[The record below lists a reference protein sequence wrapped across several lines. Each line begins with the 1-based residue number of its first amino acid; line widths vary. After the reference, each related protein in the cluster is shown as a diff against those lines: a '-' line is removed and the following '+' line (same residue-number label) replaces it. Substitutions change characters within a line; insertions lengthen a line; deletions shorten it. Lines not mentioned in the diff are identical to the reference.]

1 MFSVLRDSW
10 ALMLGTAMI
19 MTAHGLST
27 TLIGVRGAQLAF
39 GDLRLGLVMSGYF
52 IGFAAGS
59 ILAPFL
65 IRRVGHVRVFAAF
78 ASAASA
84 TLILFPVHEHA
95 AFWFVL
101 RMLNGTCMAGSYVV
115 AEAWLNGIS
124 TDRNRGQALGLY
136 VLVQLAGFI
145 LGQVLLG
152 VGDPTGY
159 ELFVVATVVTS
170 LAIGPVLLSAAPVP
184 VHTTIRPMSF
194 RELLSASPLAFFGMI
209 FMGLL
214 FSIMSA
220 MTAVYGVST
229 GLTVAQIA
237 ALVSA
242 TYIGGTLFLYPAGWL
257 SDQAGR
263 RPVVIVL
270 SFSGAAAAVLAGMSG
285 SGGWLLIT
293 LVGVMG
299 AAISPLYSLLGAHA
313 NDRMDPDRMA
323 ACSARLVFLQGAGAA
338 AGPPLAG
345 AAMTAAGPSAFF
357 PLIALLAASLGI
369 LAAWRVV
376 LRQPEAPD
384 DTVGFAPLPVR
395 STAIAAE
402 MYADVVQEDGTGGSE
417 A

>member
-39 GDLRLGLVMSGYF
+39 GDLQLGLVMSGYF

-59 ILAPFL
+59 VVAPFL

-84 TLILFPVHEHA
+84 TLVLFPVFEQA
-95 AFWFVL
+95 AFWFLL
-101 RMLNGTCMAGSYVV
+101 RMLNGACMAGSYVV

-136 VLVQLAGFI
+136 VLLQLAGLI
-145 LGQVLLG
+145 VGQVLLG
-152 VGDPTGY
+152 IGDPTGY
-159 ELFVVATVVTS
+159 ELFVVATVIVS

-184 VHTTIRPMSF
+184 VHTSIRPMTF
-194 RELLSASPLAFFGMI
+194 RELLRASPLAFVGMI

-220 MTAVYGVST
+220 MTAVYGVSA
-229 GLTVAQIA
+229 GLSVAQIA
-237 ALVSA
+237 ALVTA
-242 TYIGGTLFLYPAGWL
+242 TYAGGTLFLYPAGWL
-257 SDQAGR
+257 SDHAGR

-270 SFSGAAAAVLAGMSG
+270 AFAGAAAAFLAGMSG
-285 SGGWLLIT
+285 IGGWLLIA

-323 ACSARLVFLQGAGAA
+323 ACSARLVFLQGVGAA
-338 AGPPLAG
+338 AGPPMAG
-345 AAMTAAGPSAFF
+345 AAMTVAGPSAFF

-369 LAAWRVV
+369 FAAWRVV
-376 LRQPEAPD
+376 RREPEAPD

-395 STAIAAE
+395 STAMAAE
-402 MYADVVQEDGTGGSE
+402 MYADVVQEDGTGGSG